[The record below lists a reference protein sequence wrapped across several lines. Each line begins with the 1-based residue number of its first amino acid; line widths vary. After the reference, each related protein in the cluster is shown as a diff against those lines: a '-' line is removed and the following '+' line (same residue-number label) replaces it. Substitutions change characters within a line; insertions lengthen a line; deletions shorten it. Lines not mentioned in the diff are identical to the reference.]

1 MEIRKDI
8 KYNDNN
14 YDNTNEANIDMRTKT
29 QYCINYKIYLSK

>member
-29 QYCINYKIYLSK
+29 VILH

>member
-14 YDNTNEANIDMRTKT
+14 YDNTNETNIDVRTKT
-29 QYCINYKIYLSK
+29 VILH

>member
-29 QYCINYKIYLSK
+29 IIF